1 MNLKGIASAY
11 DAIAEDYDQ
20 QVRGDEWMRRRLW
33 EHYARV
39 FQAGQRVLDVGC
51 GTGIDA
57 VFLARQ
63 GVHVTGIDVSPEMIA
78 QLRAKVARQGLTA
91 RVDAFVMDIAHLS
104 ALSRSAFDG
113 IISAF
118 AGLNTLP
125 DLAPFAAD
133 AAHVLRPGGRLIL
146 HLLNRFSL
154 WEWLGLLAR
163 GEWTAAR
170 RLGRQSERTFVVGG
184 QSIRHYVF
192 SPNEA
197 YRRFFAPHFRLCRC
211 YGLGVLRPP
220 HTVRRIPSPV
230 VETLG
235 KLEQRLGSHGPFV
248 NWGRFFVLDMTV
260 RSKPH
265 SVAEWRHAGQGER

>member
-1 MNLKGIASAY
+1 MNQMNLRGVASAY
-11 DAIAEDYDQ
+11 DAIAEDYDRQ
-20 QVRGDEWMRRRLW
+20 IRGDEWMRRRLW
-33 EHYARV
+33 DHYTRT

-57 VFLARQ
+57 IFLARR
-63 GVHVTGIDVSPEMIA
+63 GVHVTGIDLAPEMIA
-78 QLRAKVARQGLTA
+78 HLRAKVARQGLTA
-91 RVDAFVMDIAHLS
+91 SVDAFVMDVAHLS
-104 ALSRSAFDG
+104 ALPRSAFDG

-133 AAHVLRPGGRLIL
+133 AARVLRPGGRLIL

-163 GEWTAAR
+163 RRWGAAR
-170 RLGRQSERTFVVGG
+170 RLSQQTERPFMVGG
-184 QSIRHYVF
+184 QPIRHYLF
-192 SPNEA
+192 SPSEA

-211 YGLGVLRPP
+211 YSLGVLRPP
-220 HTVRRIPSPV
+220 HTVQRIPSPL

-235 KLEQRLGSHGPFV
+235 KLEQRLGSHRPFV
-248 NWGRFFVLDMTV
+248 NWGRFFVLDMV
-260 RSKPH
+260 RRPD
-265 SVAEWRHAGQGER
+265 SVEPG